1 MVILI
6 EDLVDINSRFLFV
19 SKIRSTG
26 NQKLVGNAARQSDGD
41 AFFVD
46 AGIDDLRRRYNEA
59 NITLTGRQSILVAAR
74 EMQNLGAKTSSTRSL
89 PELPTLPMDDN
100 TDNDTNP
107 EP

>member
-1 MVILI
+1 MIQLAWTQVQQFENQQQIMAQAKTLLDRVALFI
-6 EDLVDINSRFLFV
+6 ERFNR
-19 SKIRSTG
+19 I
-26 NQKLVGNAARQSDGD
+26 
-41 AFFVD
+41 D

>member
-1 MVILI
+1 MAQAKTLLDRVALFI
-6 EDLVDINSRFLFV
+6 ERFNR
-19 SKIRSTG
+19 I
-26 NQKLVGNAARQSDGD
+26 
-41 AFFVD
+41 D